1 MTATISKNKKSNWT
15 ISDIPD
21 LDGKTVFIT
30 GANSGLGYYTA
41 KALAE
46 KNAHVLLACRSLEKA
61 NSAIEKLKS
70 LNPEG
75 KFTPIELDLSDLNNV
90 SETVSKISSEFENLD
105 LLINNAGI
113 MHPPKTLS
121 KQGFEIQFA
130 VNHLAHMLLTKITS
144 SNRKER
150 EL

>member
-1 MTATISKNKKSNWT
+1 MTATISKNKKSNWG

-21 LDGKTVFIT
+21 LEGKTVFIT

-46 KNAHVLLACRSLEKA
+46 KNAQVLLACRSLEKA

-90 SETVSKISSEFENLD
+90 SEIGSTISSRLEKLD

-121 KQGFEIQFA
+121 AQGFEIQFA
-130 VNHLAHMLLTKITS
+130 VNHLAYAFNNKIS
-144 SNRKER
+144 SFNGKKGK
-150 EL
+150 L

>member
-1 MTATISKNKKSNWT
+1 MKK
-15 ISDIPD
+15 
-21 LDGKTVFIT
+21 
-30 GANSGLGYYTA
+30 
-41 KALAE
+41 

-61 NSAIEKLKS
+61 NSAINKLKS

-90 SETVSKISSEFENLD
+90 SEIGSKISSEFEELD

-130 VNHLAHMLLTKITS
+130 VNHLAHMLLTLKLLPLVEKKGSNIRFFTS
-144 SNRKER
+144 ALMPHPVSSTSRTGR
-150 EL
+150 SSTL